1 MAFGINKFKS
11 NLVGGGARPSLFE
24 VSLTFPT
31 FFGTDAS
38 SDAADFE
45 TEYQNA
51 AFGTSDSVKV
61 QSEFLIKGASIP
73 ASTVGT
79 YDVFFHGKAIKV
91 AGDRTF
97 EAWTTTIFNDT
108 DFAIR
113 NAMERWMNEINSLSD
128 NSGLTN
134 PSDYQV
140 DAFVDQLDRA
150 GQVIKSYTFRGLFPL
165 TIGNID
171 LAYDTNDAVEEF
183 EATYRYQ
190 FFETNTT
197 T

>member
-1 MAFGINKFKS
+1 MANINDFKS
-11 NLVGGGARPSLFE
+11 VLKGGGARGNQFQVTLPFPGFAAEGGETRQMSFLCKATHLPGQTLAEVPVPFRGRQLF
-24 VSLTFPT
+24 
-31 FFGTDAS
+31 
-38 SDAADFE
+38 
-45 TEYQNA
+45 
-51 AFGTSDSVKV
+51 
-61 QSEFLIKGASIP
+61 I
-73 ASTVGT
+73 
-79 YDVFFHGKAIKV
+79 

-97 EAWTTTIFNDT
+97 EPWTTTIFNDT

-113 NAMERWMNEINSLSD
+113 NALERWMNEINSLSD
-128 NSGLTN
+128 NSGLSN

-150 GQVIKSYTFRGLFPL
+150 GQVIKSYTFRGLWPL